1 MMSEPRPSSVRA
13 SIDTGTRGPS
23 EQTPAQSRHIHT
35 CTVFTHILFFA
46 LLHRRKEIYSNM

>member
-46 LLHRRKEIYSNM
+46 LLHRPTEIYSNM